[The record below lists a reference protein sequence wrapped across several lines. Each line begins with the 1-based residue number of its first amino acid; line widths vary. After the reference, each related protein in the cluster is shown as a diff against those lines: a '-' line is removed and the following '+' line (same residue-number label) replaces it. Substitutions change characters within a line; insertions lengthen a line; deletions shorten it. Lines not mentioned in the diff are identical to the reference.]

1 MSTLSCRLSLQF
13 TLTLLALLLSVPA
26 NAERTAE
33 EIIEFAARTAGG
45 DAWRH
50 ATSNVMRGHAT
61 LCRDGRP
68 EACVH
73 ADDYV
78 MYRLY
83 PTEIT
88 DVHSGTGKFRLD
100 AFVSGEVLFQ
110 NSFDGEHWWTHRG
123 RVPEDEARES
133 QQSNFGFSAIR
144 FAGREGFPVARLV
157 DDTIEGLA
165 CYTVRVHDP
174 SGGSTLF
181 WIEQDT
187 GLIRAVAWPT
197 PRGFHQRV
205 YTEFYWIDDPG
216 FMQPGRVRLY
226 YDGIKVNDIFWTEAS
241 INAPLE
247 DSLFVLGD

>member
-1 MSTLSCRLSLQF
+1 MTLRLHLP
-13 TLTLLALLLSVPA
+13 LTLLALLLAVPA
-26 NAERTAE
+26 AAERTPE
-33 EIIEFAARTAGG
+33 EIIEFAAKTAGG
-45 DAWRH
+45 DAWRY
-50 ATSNVMRGHAT
+50 AQTNVMRGHAT

-83 PTEIT
+83 PTDIT
-88 DVHSGTGKFRLD
+88 DVHAGTGKFRLD
-100 AFVSGEVLFQ
+100 AFVEGEVLFQ
-110 NSFDGEHWWTHRG
+110 NSYDGEHSWTHRG
-123 RVPEDEARES
+123 RVPEAEAQEA

-144 FAGREGFPVARLV
+144 FAGREGFPVERLV

-165 CYTVRVHDP
+165 CYTVRVGDP

-181 WIEQDT
+181 WIEQAT

-226 YDGIKVNDIFWTEAS
+226 YDGIKVNDIYWTEAS
-241 INAPLE
+241 INVPLA
-247 DSLFVLGD
+247 DALFVLGD